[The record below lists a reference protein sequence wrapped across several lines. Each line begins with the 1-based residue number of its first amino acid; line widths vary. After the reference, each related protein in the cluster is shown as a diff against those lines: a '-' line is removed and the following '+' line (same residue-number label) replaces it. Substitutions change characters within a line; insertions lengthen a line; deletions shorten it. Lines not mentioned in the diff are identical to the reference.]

1 MGLLYSFEFV
11 VPLLLQYL
19 SADASSFGLS
29 TTWQLEAWAGFI
41 LSLIGASV
49 LVFQTPMLVF
59 SLLRSGTI
67 TRQGVTSRRREIWFA
82 TAVFSMLVSPP
93 DPLSLLLIALP
104 VVLLMEATLLL
115 DSVLSRPYSQR

>member
-1 MGLLYSFEFV
+1 MRFSRFKYQF
-11 VPLLLQYL
+11 
-19 SADASSFGLS
+19 
-29 TTWQLEAWAGFI
+29 FI

-115 DSVLSRPYSQR
+115 DFVLRRPYSQR